1 MAHINNFTD
10 MINALPKQEMEVT
23 EDLESPVSPP
33 TSTPTSEEIRT
44 TKGEFGESNVHDQSG
59 ISFRTPAYPDP
70 DITEPVKVSI
80 CLRQPS
86 KNVQSEPQDFWYT
99 PNSSKI
105 EARNA
110 SLDNDLK
117 QKILMIQRIAE
128 EAKLTDLDIKKEEKM
143 SSKPPSSI
151 GSFTPPPRMA
161 HYLLLYA
168 EILHKEAI

>member
-1 MAHINNFTD
+1 MQRKTFNNLTLAYLIFDHHIFPD
-10 MINALPKQEMEVT
+10 G
-23 EDLESPVSPP
+23 
-33 TSTPTSEEIRT
+33 EEIRT

-59 ISFRTPAYPDP
+59 ISFRTPPYPDP

-143 SSKPPSSI
+143 SPNPPSSI
-151 GSFTPPPRMA
+151 GI
-161 HYLLLYA
+161 YNLND
-168 EILHKEAI
+168 ECNE